1 MRSTVLTALALVAG
15 GALLAGMAAAATI
28 TVFPPNPTTRDSVK
42 VVVMN
47 EFSTACWPVSSTS
60 CSPPAADSLYAIVD
74 INYCGGYPDCV
85 CDLFPVDYTRT
96 CNFGLLPAG
105 SYVAAFFENH
115 VNPADP
121 QSSFVITQPFTVT
134 APTPALRR
142 TWAALKSH
150 YR

>member
-1 MRSTVLTALALVAG
+1 
-15 GALLAGMAAAATI
+15 
-28 TVFPPNPTTRDSVK
+28 
-42 VVVMN
+42 
-47 EFSTACWPVSSTS
+47 
-60 CSPPAADSLYAIVD
+60 
-74 INYCGGYPDCV
+74 
-85 CDLFPVDYTRT
+85 VDYTRT

>member
-1 MRSTVLTALALVAG
+1 MRSTVLIALALVAG
-15 GALLAGMAAAATI
+15 GALHAGTAAAATI
-28 TVFPPNPTTRDSVK
+28 TVVPPNPTTGDAVK

-47 EFSTACWPVSSTS
+47 EFPTACWPVSSTN

-74 INYCGGYPDCV
+74 INYCGGYPYCDCATV
-85 CDLFPVDYTRT
+85 PTGYTRT

-115 VNPADP
+115 VNPDDP